1 MMMHEGQTHIK
12 RNCFSIGI
20 ISSNLQSGCYSHPS
34 FPVVDRGATTGFR
47 GGVPTASSVA
57 AVTRAGVWDRVP
69 GAAGVCVVGRF
80 GEHGHGG
87 RAGLSTLEARF

>member
-1 MMMHEGQTHIK
+1 MTW
-12 RNCFSIGI
+12 
-20 ISSNLQSGCYSHPS
+20 SSSVSSSPSSTLALRRHPS

-47 GGVPTASSVA
+47 GGVPAASSVA